1 MPEAVERL
9 SALHVVGS
17 GPSGIAERRTG
28 WLGWIRRVRPELLLV
43 VVALVLR
50 VARLDRSIS
59 GDELSSL
66 FIASR
71 DWGSLLQSLI
81 REDAH
86 PPLYFLLLKG
96 CLWLGTSE
104 WIVRSISVV
113 SGVLVCWLVYRVV
126 LVCEDRRLAMA
137 SGLLVAVAPQA
148 VWASQCARGYT
159 LAACGMLV
167 AVWCAMHLVQ
177 GRRQWRYLVGYA
189 LGSAVALYTFY
200 YAVLVLVA
208 LNLSALWMLRHSGRS
223 VVRWLLLQLAVVTL
237 YAPWV
242 PAYLAQTARIS
253 EHFEVASRLGLWWG
267 GVHWGGIAK
276 IVPGLFG
283 FDPVF
288 AADVPWSQMRLTP
301 WWMAAGAMVVSAL
314 MYLVLWGGIRRLRQM
329 DEPQARWIGMWLMLG
344 LFPAVA
350 SVVLHHVRGVYLASY
365 YMFLSFLFLSPV
377 MVAVVLSCRRGIR
390 IVAGVAVMVMCIV
403 RLPVVYATAEDWK
416 GALAYAREEAGS
428 TDALALVRHV
438 PGLLETYARWPH
450 RSLVFTD
457 YLESDAREL
466 AFTERVT
473 EGDARLSETLAAH
486 PRVWV
491 LRRQSSVYHLHE
503 YALHWLAEHGYVL
516 ERQRDFAR
524 VRLSLFVRRYGE

>member
-1 MPEAVERL
+1 MSEAAERL
-9 SALHVVGS
+9 SPLHVDSV
-17 GPSGIAERRTG
+17 PSGVVGRRAG
-28 WLGWIRRVRPELLLV
+28 WLERIGCGRPELLLV
-43 VVALVLR
+43 AVALVLR
-50 VARLDRSIS
+50 VARLNRSIS

-104 WIVRSISVV
+104 WIVRLISVMF
-113 SGVLVCWLVYRVV
+113 GVFVCWLVYRIVM
-126 LVCEDRRLAMA
+126 VCGDRRQAMA

-148 VWASQCARGYT
+148 VWVSQCARGYT
-159 LAACGMLV
+159 LAACGVLV
-167 AVWCAMHLVQ
+167 AVWCAMHLVR
-177 GRRQWRYLVGYA
+177 GRWRRRYLVGYA

-200 YAVLVLVA
+200 YAALVLVA
-208 LNLSALWMLRHSGRS
+208 LNLSTLWMLRHSGRS
-223 VVRWLLLQLAVVTL
+223 IAQWLMLQLAIVAL

-267 GVHWGGIAK
+267 GVHWGGIVK

-283 FDPVF
+283 LDPLF
-288 AADVPWSQMRLTP
+288 ATDVSWSQIRLTP
-301 WWMAAGAMVVSAL
+301 LWMVAGAMAAGAL
-314 MYLVLWGGIRRLRQM
+314 LYLVWGGIRRVRQM
-329 DEPQARWIGMWLMLG
+329 DESQARWMGMWLVLG

-365 YMFLSFLFLSPV
+365 YMFLSFLFLGPV
-377 MVAVVLSCRRGIR
+377 MAAAVLSCRRGVR
-390 IVAGVAVMVMCIV
+390 IAAGVAVVVMCIV

-416 GALAYAREEAGS
+416 GALAYVRAEARL

-438 PGLLETYARWPH
+438 PGLLEMYARWPH

-466 AFTERVT
+466 TFTARVT
-473 EGDARLSETLAAH
+473 KGDARLSETLAAH
-486 PRVWV
+486 PRIWV

-503 YALHWLAEHGYVL
+503 YALHWLAEHGYAL

-524 VRLSLFVRRYGE
+524 VRLSLFVRQGGG